1 MKRKKKKKPN
11 AISFLFFYSFLLQVI
26 IMVEIEEET
35 AEEKKLVER
44 ITNRILS
51 SSYIQNLRLRISSDK
66 KVAVF
71 VDGPNF
77 LRKVKGRQ
85 IKLDDVDDRI
95 TEMGTMVV
103 RKVFLN
109 EYATDN
115 LIKAITNSGYE
126 PIVSSHDIYVQ
137 MSVEIIKTIE
147 KGIRPDVIV
156 IASRHA
162 RISPILLKI
171 KEKGI
176 ETVVLGFEPGF
187 SVALKKTA
195 DIVFSIG

>member
-1 MKRKKKKKPN
+1 M
-11 AISFLFFYSFLLQVI
+11 S
-26 IMVEIEEET
+26 EIEEET
-35 AEEKKLVER
+35 AEETKLVER

-66 KVAVF
+66 KLAVF

-77 LRKVKGRQ
+77 LRKVNNRQ
-85 IKLDDVDDRI
+85 IKLEEVDSKI
-95 TEMGTMVV
+95 ESMGTAVV

-126 PIVSSHDIYVQ
+126 PIVSTHNIYIL
-137 MSVEIIKTIE
+137 MSLEIMKAIE
-147 KGIRPDVIV
+147 KGIKPDIIV

-162 RISPILLKI
+162 RISPILLKV

-176 ETVVLGFEPGF
+176 ETVVIGFEPGF
-187 SVALKKTA
+187 SVASKKTA
-195 DIVFSIG
+195 DLVFSIE